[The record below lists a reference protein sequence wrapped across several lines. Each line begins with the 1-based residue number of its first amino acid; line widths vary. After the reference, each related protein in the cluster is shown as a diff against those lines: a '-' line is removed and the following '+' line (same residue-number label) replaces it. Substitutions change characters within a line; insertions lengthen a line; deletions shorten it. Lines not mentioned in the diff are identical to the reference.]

1 LPNHPPVAEP
11 GYGVIA
17 PVRRRRAAGV
27 WDADSPQL
35 ARFDD
40 ADRAGMEALCAEFM
54 RAVEAR

>member
-1 LPNHPPVAEP
+1 
-11 GYGVIA
+11 
-17 PVRRRRAAGV
+17 V

-54 RAVEAR
+54 RAAEAR

>member
-1 LPNHPPVAEP
+1 
-11 GYGVIA
+11 
-17 PVRRRRAAGV
+17 V
-27 WDADSPQL
+27 WDADSPHL